1 MRSFLCVIEKYSL
14 YSSLSLL
21 QIYIAFFFLFLSEDK
36 WRWWNELR
44 EKSMGECKTLGF
56 RLDTGFAYSIRFPV
70 FAVSYDDMA
79 FICTTQTKT
88 SANYNIEKVEDHE
101 VWTFLSRS
109 IHSSLPRLYTDSRNA
124 RLSSLG
130 LNIMKCK
137 NCNNQEC

>member
-1 MRSFLCVIEKYSL
+1 M
-14 YSSLSLL
+14 
-21 QIYIAFFFLFLSEDK
+21 
-36 WRWWNELR
+36 R

-101 VWTFLSRS
+101 VWTFFVSLHSFLTPSLIYRFPQCSS
-109 IHSSLPRLYTDSRNA
+109 IIA
-124 RLSSLG
+124 RTKYNEMQKL
-130 LNIMKCK
+130 
-137 NCNNQEC
+137 Q